1 MVAPVTMGHNR
12 PRGGGR
18 VYAIAF
24 DFDTELLEQLYPNAS
39 WRNAYSDVRN
49 FLSENGFEHKQ
60 GSLYFGDPE
69 MTATDCVVIVQDM
82 ADAFPWF
89 TPSLKD
95 IRMLRID
102 ENNDLMPA
110 LDRKRRSG
118 GRKVV

>member
-1 MVAPVTMGHNR
+1 MVASATPGHSR

-39 WRNAYSDVRN
+39 WRNANSDVGN
-49 FLSENGFEHKQ
+49 FLSDNGFEQKQ
-60 GSLYFGDPE
+60 GLLYFGDPE
-69 MTATDCVVIVQDM
+69 LTGTECVVIVQGM
-82 ADAFPWF
+82 AEAFPWF
-89 TPSLKD
+89 TPALKD

-110 LDRKRRSG
+110 LNRKRRSG